1 MTTLFRE
8 MPLTGKLVT
17 DLSQWDSP
25 LVKPK
30 YEPQGVLLRLIGHQ
44 FTGLGNVETE
54 RDGSA
59 GFLVSLGLHGQG
71 GGGPLGDGFPFPLGD

>member
-1 MTTLFRE
+1 VE
-8 MPLTGKLVT
+8 
-17 DLSQWDSP
+17 
-25 LVKPK
+25 PK

-71 GGGPLGDGFPFPLGD
+71 GGGPLGHPRVYLNLGPAGSVVCPYCSRRFALREGATVPAH